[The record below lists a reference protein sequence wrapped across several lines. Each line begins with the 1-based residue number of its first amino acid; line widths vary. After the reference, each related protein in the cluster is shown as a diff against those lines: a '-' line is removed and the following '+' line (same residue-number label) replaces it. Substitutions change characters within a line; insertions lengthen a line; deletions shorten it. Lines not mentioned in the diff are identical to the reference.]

1 MASPVGR
8 IRRFLR
14 CDPLASD
21 AGNVGN
27 LRRTQTHLRNTRGK
41 RLDKRIHHGRMEGV
55 RSDEP
60 PAGNSLAGQF
70 LFDFLKCVEWPSN
83 HAKAWGIYCGK
94 SKVAI

>member
-41 RLDKRIHHGRMEGV
+41 RLDKRSHHGRMEGV

-60 PAGNSLAGQF
+60 PAGKSLAAQVLVAF
-70 LFDFLKCVEWPSN
+70 FKCVEWPG
-83 HAKAWGIYCGK
+83 HDAKAWSIHCGK
-94 SKVAI
+94 SKLAI